1 MYVKYSVLFSLLFY
15 TTGRLLMEEKI
26 KKFAEMVKES
36 KKIVFFGGAGV
47 STESGLK
54 DYRSRDGIYHTYN
67 KYGIPPEE
75 ILSID
80 YFYENPET
88 FYDFYREFF
97 MSSAQPN
104 KAHTAIAQLENMGK
118 KVTVVTQNV
127 DGLHQKAGSTRVLE
141 LHGSAAGYYCDLCG
155 EKYSADYVADRT
167 KAVPRCSRCGGI
179 IRTEVVLYGE
189 NLDQNVM
196 NEAVH
201 AIWDAD
207 MLIIGGT
214 SLTVYPAASFV
225 EYFRGSH
232 LVVINKEATRSDAS
246 AELVFHDSIGKV
258 MTEMID
264 LLEK

>member
-1 MYVKYSVLFSLLFY
+1 
-15 TTGRLLMEEKI
+15 MEDKI
-26 KKFAEMVKES
+26 KKFAQLVKES
-36 KKIVFFGGAGV
+36 NKIVFFGGAGV

-54 DYRSRDGIYHTYN
+54 DYRSKDGIYHTYN

-80 YFYENPET
+80 FFWENPET
-88 FYDFYREFF
+88 FYDFFREFF
-97 MSSAQPN
+97 ISSAQPN
-104 KAHTAIAQLENMGK
+104 KAHKAVAQLEKLGK

-141 LHGSAAGYYCDLCG
+141 LHGSADKYYCDICG
-155 EKYSADYVADRT
+155 EKYDADYVADRSM
-167 KAVPRCSRCGGI
+167 AVPRCSKCGGI

-189 NLDQNVM
+189 NLDHNVM
-196 NEAVH
+196 DSTVR

-214 SLTVYPAASFV
+214 SLTVYPAASFI
-225 EYFRGSH
+225 EYFRGNH
-232 LVVINKEATRSDAS
+232 LVVINKEQTRSDAA

-258 MTEMID
+258 MSALIEE
-264 LLEK
+264 LEG